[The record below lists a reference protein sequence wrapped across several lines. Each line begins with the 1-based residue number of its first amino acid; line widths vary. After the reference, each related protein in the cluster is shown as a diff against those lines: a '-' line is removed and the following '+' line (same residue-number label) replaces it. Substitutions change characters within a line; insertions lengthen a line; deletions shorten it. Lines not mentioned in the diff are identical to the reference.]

1 MPFEKWDLVDGHLVG
16 YEIVEM
22 EATAGIFG
30 VLGRL
35 QYYATE
41 QARTANEPTNFQLF
55 LSPDGARCLAE
66 MLIAKADE
74 AESAQ
79 HQPSGRA

>member
-1 MPFEKWDLVDGHLVG
+1 MAFEKWDQVDGNLVG

-35 QYYATE
+35 QYYGTKE
-41 QARTANEPTNFQLF
+41 ARSAGELTNFQLF

-66 MLIAKADE
+66 MLFAKADE

-79 HQPSGRA
+79 QNPLNMA